1 MSLARERGPETAR
14 PQSDPEQSE
23 MQMTPSAVLIQQPAI
38 DFTTL
43 LGLSHKML
51 GYNLAGRADQS
62 HIRSD
67 SEKFISCLAALRD
80 PNAPAGVTPN
90 LLTHVSFSALIAADE
105 RDLIDILEAAAGM
118 PFVSAETTMRG
129 VMVAIITGTMAQW
142 RDAVKSGA
150 SPAVEFPV
158 RACYCQI
165 MSLFEQVGLNVWR
178 DFQIKPHSD
187 KTFFLEDKRR

>member
-1 MSLARERGPETAR
+1 
-14 PQSDPEQSE
+14 
-23 MQMTPSAVLIQQPAI
+23 MTPSVVLIQQPSI

-51 GYNLAGRADQS
+51 GYSLSAKVDQS
-62 HIRSD
+62 RTNPSNP
-67 SEKFISCLAALRD
+67 ERFISCLAALRD
-80 PNAPAGVTPN
+80 PNAPAGITPN

-105 RDLIDILEAAAGM
+105 RDLIDILEVAAGM

-129 VMVAIITGTMAQW
+129 VMLAIITGTLAQW

-150 SPAVEFPV
+150 TPAVEHTV

-165 MSLFEQVGLNVWR
+165 MGLFEQAGLNVWK
-178 DFQIKPHSD
+178 DFQIKPHTD